1 MASKRKGF
9 TPSEVLTHTKHAI
22 SKLEEPYPII
32 ECQNKFL
39 AFLDY
44 SKEGV
49 GLCSRRSSVKAT
61 LFPRIKEK
69 TKTKTT
75 LLSTTK

>member
-9 TPSEVLTHTKHAI
+9 TPSGVLTHTKHAI
-22 SKLEEPYPII
+22 SKLEGPYPII

-39 AFLDY
+39 SFLDH

-49 GLCSRRSSVKAT
+49 GLCSRRSSVKRNP
-61 LFPRIKEK
+61 LP
-69 TKTKTT
+69 
-75 LLSTTK
+75 